1 MTWVAVAIGGA
12 AVIGAGASMAGAK
25 KQGDAAKNSA
35 NLQMQQFERINAQ
48 QQPFIQSGYGATSRL
63 NTLLGINGNPYGR
76 SQGGGTMQPPAMGG
90 PGPGATYLPT
100 PQGGITQRF
109 GYSPQMQKGPNSMG
123 VPANAPNFNLSRV
136 LAMRAAHGD
145 TEAQR
150 MLETMQS

>member
-12 AVIGAGASMAGAK
+12 AVIGAGASYAGAK
-25 KQGDAAKNSA
+25 KQSDASKGAA
-35 NLQMQQFERINAQ
+35 NLQMQQWERNNAQ
-48 QQPFIQSGYGATSRL
+48 QQPFIQSGYGAMGRL

-76 SQGGGTMQPPAMGG
+76 SQGGTMRPPTSTGG

-109 GYSPQMQKGPNSMG
+109 GYSPQMQKGPDSMG

-136 LAMRAAHGD
+136 LALRAAHGD